1 MPAFPRLRLP
11 AACRAAWLLLALGAL
26 GALPLAGAGAQGTAG
41 GAAQGTV
48 QGGQPKAQA
57 GMDPAE
63 ARRMEAQAAWEAAVD
78 AATPG
83 PANVPLLDQAT
94 LRLPSGMIFIPQDQ
108 AARLLRAS
116 GNQPGADLVG
126 LVTTTRDE
134 DHWNVVIRYAGEGYI
149 RDDDAKNW
157 NADEILES
165 LRQGTEEANKDR
177 AQRGFPELEL
187 VGWIAPP
194 HYDPATHQ
202 LVWSLLAQRKGSE
215 ADGGHRTVNYNTRAL
230 GRDGY
235 FSLNLITDEGRIAAD
250 RAVANTLL
258 GGMAYAEGKRYQ
270 DFTEST
276 DRVAEYGLAGLIGV
290 VAAKKLGLFA
300 LAAAFFAK
308 FAKVIVFAAIGL
320 GAAVMRLFRRKP
332 AA

>member
-1 MPAFPRLRLP
+1 MPDLFLRRSRLP
-11 AACRAAWLLLALGAL
+11 AAWLLLLLGAL
-26 GALPLAGAGAQGTAG
+26 AGAPLAGAGAQGTS
-41 GAAQGTV
+41 GTV

-57 GMDPAE
+57 GVDPAE
-63 ARRMEAQAAWEAAVD
+63 ARQREADAAWRAAVD

-83 PANVPLLDQAT
+83 PASVPLLDQAT
-94 LRLPSGMIFIPQDQ
+94 LRVPQGMIFIPQDQ
-108 AARLLRAS
+108 AARLLRAA

-134 DHWNVVIRYAGEGYI
+134 DHWNVVIRYTKEGYI
-149 RDDDAKNW
+149 RDDEAKAL
-157 NADEILES
+157 NADDILES
-165 LRQGTEEANKDR
+165 LRQGTEEANRDR

-194 HYDPATHQ
+194 QYDAATHQ
-202 LVWSLLAQRKGSE
+202 LVWSVLAQRKGTE
-215 ADGGHRTVNYNTRAL
+215 PGGRRSVNYNTRAL

-235 FSLNLITDEGRIAAD
+235 FSLNLITDEQSIAAD
-250 RAVANTLL
+250 KAVAATLL
-258 GGMAYAEGKRYQ
+258 GGLSYAEGKRYA
-270 DFTEST
+270 DFNASS

-300 LAAAFFAK
+300 LVAAFFAK
-308 FAKVIVFAAIGL
+308 FAKVAVVAVIGL
-320 GAAVMRLFRRKP
+320 GAVVMRLFRRKP